1 MTSFLDETSFLYN
14 QNADFISDLYLKYL
28 QNPNN
33 VDSSW
38 RLYFDHL
45 KDDSQSIEKEL
56 KGASWGEKLPFI
68 VDVEKPIQRPAKD
81 TKTLPSA
88 SENLT
93 PYQTQNLIRL
103 LTLVRS
109 YRVRGHLNA
118 DLDPLKQEKINYHPD
133 LDPTVYGFSQEDLS
147 KPIYVPGLLGFETAS
162 PNEIL
167 ERLQSIYASNIGF
180 EFMHI
185 QDLDKRNWLQAEIES
200 GRFQA
205 SLPHDDKL
213 KIYKELLEAESFERF
228 LHVKYVGTKRFGL
241 EGGEAMIPALEEAIA
256 YASRIGIEEIVIG
269 MAHRGR
275 LNVLTNIIRKSYTS
289 LFSQFQGGAVNPN
302 DVQGSGDVKYH
313 LGASAD
319 RLINGNKVHL
329 SLTPNPSHLEAVDPV
344 VVGKVRAIQQDYP
357 HETNKVLGILLHGDA
372 AFAGQGIVSETLC
385 LSELEGYKTDG
396 TIHFIINNQIG
407 FTTKPQFSRSS
418 PYPSDVAKGIQ
429 APIIHINGDDP
440 EMVFKA
446 MRLAVEYRQKF
457 KSDIVLDMVC
467 YRRFGHNE
475 SDEPAFTQ
483 PLMYTIIRKQ
493 PSIKAIYEERLK
505 SESILSEALI
515 EAQTQKFA
523 ALLEAD
529 YQAAQSYTP
538 NKAEWLQGPWSH
550 LSAANG
556 QKDEPAT
563 GVPLNVLKEIGMKIS
578 TIPGDFNIN
587 PKLTRLMQ
595 NKQKMMETG
604 ANIDWAMGEALAF
617 GSLLLEGNAIRLSG
631 QDSGRGTFSHRHAI
645 LYDQET
651 EKKYIPLNNIADKQ
665 SRFEVYDSP
674 LSEFAVLGFEYGYS
688 ITQPDHLVLWEGQF
702 GDFANGA
709 QVIIDQFISS
719 AESKWLRMSGLVM
732 LLPHGYEG
740 QGPEHSSARL
750 ERYLQLCAENN
761 MQVVNCT
768 TPANF
773 FHVLRRQLKRNY
785 RKPLIVMTPKSL
797 LRLDLAQSNLAD
809 MAENTSFKPVIGEID
824 TIDTPS
830 KINRIVLC
838 SGKVYYDLLQQRRTS
853 NLKNVAILRLEQ
865 FYPFP
870 EDQLK
875 EAFKFYPNAE
885 IIWCQEEPCN
895 MGGWFFVDRR
905 LEAILSSIQH
915 KSLRPVYVG
924 RPESAST
931 AAGREKIHI
940 EEQKTLVKQALGLK
954 DETTGK

>member
-38 RLYFDHL
+38 RIYFDHL

-68 VDVEKPIQRPAKD
+68 SDIEKPIQRPEKGAK
-81 TKTLPSA
+81 PSK
-88 SENLT
+88 SEDLT

-103 LTLVRS
+103 LTLIRS

-118 DLDPLKQEKINYHPD
+118 DLDPLKQEKINHHPD
-133 LDPTVYGFSQEDLS
+133 LDPVAYGFTPEDMGKS
-147 KPIYVPGLLGFETAS
+147 IYVAGLLGFEQAS
-162 PNEIL
+162 PNDIL
-167 ERLQSIYASNIGF
+167 ERLNAIYASNIGF

-185 QDLDKRNWLQAEIES
+185 QDLDKRNWLQTEIES

-205 SLPHDDKL
+205 KLPNDDKL

-241 EGGEAMIPALEEAIA
+241 EGGEAMIPALEETIA

-275 LNVLTNIIRKSYTS
+275 LNVLTNTIRKSYTS
-289 LFSQFQGGAVNPN
+289 LFSQFQGGSVNPN

-319 RLINGNKVHL
+319 RVINGNKVHL

-357 HETNKVLGILLHGDA
+357 QETNKALGILLHGDA

-396 TIHFIINNQIG
+396 TLHFIINNQIG
-407 FTTKPQFSRSS
+407 FTTKPKFSRST
-418 PYPSDVAKGIQ
+418 PYPSDVAKGAQ
-429 APIIHINGDDP
+429 APIIHVNGDDP

-446 MRLAVEYRQKF
+446 TRLALEYRQKF
-457 KSDIVLDMVC
+457 KSDIILDMFC
-467 YRRFGHNE
+467 YRRYGHNE

-483 PLMYTIIRKQ
+483 PLMYAIIRKQ
-493 PSIKAIYEERLK
+493 PSVKAIYEDRLK
-505 SESILSEALI
+505 AEFVLSDELVQ
-515 EAQTQKFA
+515 EKTQEFLAK
-523 ALLEAD
+523 LEAD
-529 YQAAQSYTP
+529 YQAAQNYAP
-538 NKAEWLQGPWSH
+538 DKAEWLQGQWSH
-550 LSAANG
+550 LTAANG
-556 QKDEPAT
+556 QKDDTIT
-563 GVPLNVLKEIGMKIS
+563 GVNLNTLKEIGTKLAFV
-578 TIPGDFNIN
+578 PDDFNIN

-595 NKQKMMETG
+595 AKKAMMETG
-604 ANIDWAMGEALAF
+604 AHIDWAMGEALAF
-617 GSLLLEGNAIRLSG
+617 GSLLLEGHIIRLSG

-645 LYDQET
+645 LYDQEN
-651 EKKYIPLNNIADKQ
+651 EKKYIPLNNINEKQ

-768 TPANF
+768 TPASY

-797 LRLDLAQSNLAD
+797 LRLDLAQSTLAD
-809 MAENTSFKPVIGEID
+809 LAEKTSFKPVIGETDDID
-824 TIDTPS
+824 IPS
-830 KINRIVLC
+830 KVNRIVLC
-838 SGKVYYDLLQQRRTS
+838 SGKVYYDLIQQRRAS
-853 NLKNVAILRLEQ
+853 GLKNVAILRLEQ
-865 FYPFP
+865 LYPFP

-875 EAFKFYPNAE
+875 EAFKLYPNAE
-885 IIWCQEEPCN
+885 MIWCQEEPKN
-895 MGGWFFVDRR
+895 MGAWFFVDRR
-905 LEAILSSIQH
+905 LEEVLSSIQH
-915 KSLRPVYVG
+915 QSLRPIYVG
-924 RPESAST
+924 RAESAST

-940 EEQKTLVKQALGLK
+940 EQQKLLVKQALGLK
-954 DETTGK
+954 DDVSGK

>member
-56 KGASWGEKLPFI
+56 KGASWGEKLSFI
-68 VDVEKPIQRPAKD
+68 SDVEKPIQRPE
-81 TKTLPSA
+81 KTDKPSTTIG
-88 SENLT
+88 LT
-93 PYQTQNLIRL
+93 HAQAQNLIRL
-103 LTLVRS
+103 LTLIRS

-118 DLDPLKQEKINYHPD
+118 DLDPLKQEIINYHPD
-133 LDPTVYGFSQEDLS
+133 LDPETYGFTQEELD
-147 KPIYVPGLLGFETAS
+147 KPLYVAGLLGFEEAS

-185 QDLDKRNWLQAEIES
+185 QDLDKRNWLQSEIES

-205 SLPHDDKL
+205 PIAKDAKL

-241 EGGEAMIPALEEAIA
+241 EGGEAMIPALEEAIN
-256 YASRIGIEEIVIG
+256 YASYVGIEEIVIG
-269 MAHRGR
+269 MSHRGR

-289 LFSQFQGGAVNPN
+289 LFSQFQGGAINPDN
-302 DVQGSGDVKYH
+302 VQGSGDVKYH

-319 RLINGNKVHL
+319 RIINGHKVHL
-329 SLTPNPSHLEAVDPV
+329 SLTPNPSHLEAVSPI
-344 VVGKVRAIQQDYP
+344 VVGKVRAVQQDYP
-357 HETNKVLGILLHGDA
+357 KETNKVLGILLHGDA

-396 TIHFIINNQIG
+396 TVHFIINNQIG

-418 PYPSDVAKGIQ
+418 PYPSDAAKAIQ
-429 APIIHINGDDP
+429 APIIHVNGDDP

-446 MRLAVEYRQKF
+446 ARFAIEYRQKF
-457 KSDIVLDMVC
+457 KSDIVIDMVC

-483 PLMYTIIRKQ
+483 PLMYAIIRDK
-493 PSIKAIYEERLK
+493 PSIKTIYENRLK
-505 SESILSEALI
+505 SESILTDSWIQE
-515 EAQTQKFA
+515 QTEKFA
-523 ALLEAD
+523 AILETD
-529 YQAAQSYTP
+529 YKAAQDYIPS
-538 NKAEWLQGPWSH
+538 KAEWLQGPWSH
-550 LSAANG
+550 LTSANG
-556 QKDEPAT
+556 QKDEPNT
-563 GVPLNVLKEIGMKIS
+563 GVNLKILKEIGTKLAFV
-578 TIPGDFNIN
+578 PDDFTIN
-587 PKLTRLMQ
+587 PKLARLMQ
-595 NKQKMMETG
+595 TKKSMMETG
-604 ANIDWAMGEALAF
+604 TNIDWAMGEALAF
-617 GSLLLEGNAIRLSG
+617 GSLVSEGNAVRLSG

-645 LYDQET
+645 LYDQQT
-651 EKKYIPLNNIADKQ
+651 EKKYIPLNNINEKQ
-665 SRFEVYDSP
+665 ARFEVYDSP

-688 ITQPDHLVLWEGQF
+688 MTQPDHLILWEGQF

-719 AESKWLRMSGLVM
+719 AESKWLRMSGLVL

-768 TPANF
+768 TPANY

-797 LRLDLAQSNLAD
+797 LRLDLAQSTLAD
-809 MAENTSFKPVIGEID
+809 MDEKTHFLPVIGEID
-824 TIDTPS
+824 NLNTPS
-830 KINRIVLC
+830 QIKRIILC
-838 SGKVYYDLLQQRRTS
+838 SGKVYYDLLRQRRAS
-853 NLKNVAILRLEQ
+853 KIEDVVILRLEQ

-875 EAFKFYPNAE
+875 EAFKLYPNAE
-885 IIWCQEEPCN
+885 MIWCQEEPKN

-905 LEAILSSIQH
+905 LETVLSSIQH
-915 KSLRPVYVG
+915 KSLRPIYVG

-931 AAGREKIHI
+931 ASGREKIHI
-940 EEQKTLVKQALGLK
+940 EEQKSLVNQALGLK
-954 DETTGK
+954 DDLTGK